1 MSTSSLHHTA
11 ATTDRRVITVAGPRD
26 LSREAVEAVAWGG
39 ARLTLGPAAL
49 ERVAAGQAELA
60 ALLAGGARVYGVN
73 TGMGWLASVDPE
85 AQAGHQRALLLG
97 RAVGGP
103 PWLEPAEA
111 RALLVARLGNLLSGH
126 AGVGPQLCRFLVD
139 RVNDGFVPAVPRR
152 GAGSAGEVVPLA
164 HAFQT
169 LVGVGL
175 VLGPDGQVEDA
186 ATALAERG
194 ALPHRLQ
201 AKEGIALLAGSPL
214 AAALALARLRAAER
228 LAGQLLASAGAAI
241 DALAA
246 PLDPYD
252 EAVGRLAGDPLLES
266 TLADLRRA
274 TSGRRAGSGGSR
286 PQAPVSFRVA
296 PQALA
301 QLRRT
306 LGRLDEDA
314 RRALTAVTDSPA
326 VVGGRVVATGGFHAV
341 GLAAGMDALA
351 VGLVQAA
358 ELAGQRLHRLLDSRF
373 SGLPD
378 QLSPDPGPVTGLVAV
393 HKRAAAAAHEARRLA
408 APASVGQADTALG
421 QEDAASFAPEAAEQ
435 LRRVEQLTREVVA
448 CELLAARQA
457 WWLRGTRAA
466 GLGALAE
473 RLEELVAPVERDRP
487 LGPDLD
493 RLVEALEGAR
503 HAAPAVSTPAG
514 ARASEG
520 PWGCG
525 LGVRT
530 GSVDWGCGQAGA
542 PNPRLGYAPPPGASA
557 TGPRFRRARRPGD
570 RAEVT
575 GAEVSARAALLLLPC
590 ALLPRPTLMPPR
602 PRRCTRGRGRRW
614 SRPWTPSA
622 TPRGCTGGGGGRGC
636 CSTAP
641 GSGWPRQSGPPPT
654 RWCSPPAGP
663 RPPTWP

>member
-1 MSTSSLHHTA
+1 MSTSSLNHTA
-11 ATTDRRVITVAGPRD
+11 ATTDRREITLTEPRD
-26 LSREAVEAVAWGG
+26 LTRETVEAVAWGG
-39 ARLTLGPAAL
+39 ARLALDPAAV

-73 TGMGWLASVDPE
+73 TGMGWLASVDLDPE

-126 AGVGPQLCRFLVD
+126 AGVGPALCRFLVE

-152 GAGSAGEVVPLA
+152 GVGGAGEVVPLA
-164 HAFQT
+164 HAFQA

-175 VLGPDGQVEDA
+175 VLGPDGQVRDA
-186 ATALAERG
+186 AEALAERS
-194 ALPHRLQ
+194 AVPHRLQ

-214 AAALALARLRAAER
+214 ATALALARLRAGER
-228 LAGQLLASAGAAI
+228 LAAQLLASAAAAI

-252 EAVGRLAGDPLLES
+252 EAVGRLAGDPLLEEV
-266 TLADLRRA
+266 LADLRRA
-274 TSGRRAGSGGSR
+274 TGGRRAGSGGSG
-286 PQAPVSFRVA
+286 QAPVSFRVA

-301 QLRRT
+301 QLMRT
-306 LGRLDEDA
+306 LGRLDEDV
-314 RRALTAVTDSPA
+314 RRALAAVTDSPA

-351 VGLVQAA
+351 VALVQAA
-358 ELAGQRLHRLLDSRF
+358 ELAGQRLHRLLDGRF

-393 HKRAAAAAHEARRLA
+393 HKRAAGALHEACRLA

-457 WWLRGTRAA
+457 WWLRDRRGGPPAG
-466 GLGALAE
+466 GLGALAD
-473 RLEELVAPVERDRP
+473 RLEELAAPVERDRP

-493 RLVEALEGAR
+493 RLVEALER
-503 HAAPAVSTPAG
+503 DT
-514 ARASEG
+514 
-520 PWGCG
+520 
-525 LGVRT
+525 
-530 GSVDWGCGQAGA
+530 
-542 PNPRLGYAPPPGASA
+542 
-557 TGPRFRRARRPGD
+557 
-570 RAEVT
+570 
-575 GAEVSARAALLLLPC
+575 LP
-590 ALLPRPTLMPPR
+590 MP
-602 PRRCTRGRGRRW
+602 
-614 SRPWTPSA
+614 
-622 TPRGCTGGGGGRGC
+622 
-636 CSTAP
+636 
-641 GSGWPRQSGPPPT
+641 
-654 RWCSPPAGP
+654 
-663 RPPTWP
+663 